1 MVSVGLH
8 SPTGD
13 GTMAGMANVLATH
26 VRVTLQVEVGPAGL
40 PLSDLQW
47 LLSRLGRLFEL
58 SAWVADPGMLTDPER
73 ADTQAAGS
81 RIPRLPVRYTTG
93 LRPEADPQL
102 VRVTADPSRMT
113 YLLPHTMLWALV
125 QLLRGAPGS
134 DEVITLSVPDAT
146 LWSLQE
152 MRAQPDRTK
161 RVQDEFTLR
170 VQQVEEHFG

>member
-1 MVSVGLH
+1 MASVGLQR
-8 SPTGD
+8 PADG

-26 VRVTLQVEVGPAGL
+26 VRATLQVEVGPAGL

-73 ADTQAAGS
+73 GDTQAAGS

-102 VRVTADPSRMT
+102 VRVTADPSTMT
-113 YLLPHTMLWALV
+113 YLLPHPTLWALV

-134 DEVITLSVPDAT
+134 DEVITLSAPDAT

-152 MRAQPDRTK
+152 MRPQPERTE
-161 RVQDEFTLR
+161 RVQEEFTLR
-170 VQQVEEHFG
+170 VQQVEERFV